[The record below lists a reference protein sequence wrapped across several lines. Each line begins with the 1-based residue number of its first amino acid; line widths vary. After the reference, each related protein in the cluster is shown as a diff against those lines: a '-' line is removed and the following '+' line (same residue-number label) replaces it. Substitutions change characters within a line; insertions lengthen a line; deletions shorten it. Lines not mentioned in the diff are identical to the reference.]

1 MMYKLRSE
9 YQLPAHHATL
19 DHIRHSLEPA
29 FHSQS
34 VGAGKSINICFL
46 AKHVIDKGG
55 KCLVIARQGELIEQ
69 LSADYFDIGGKC
81 SVYSAS
87 LNKKS
92 TYYPCV
98 MGTEGTIQRELDGVF
113 KAQPYNVLLIDE
125 CHHIDWQDVMQ
136 NEPESQYGKIIKHF
150 KTLNPK
156 LRIIGY
162 TGSPFRSSDSIKGDF
177 WKEQLSDVGTY
188 ELVNLGYLVPPV
200 FGFGDD
206 DHQYDLS
213 EFKKTDEHSD
223 YSSKELQ
230 AMGRKVTK
238 DLSKTEKIVEELI
251 VRCESR
257 LGVLITCASKKHC
270 EQVAELLPVN
280 SWGIITDST
289 STKER
294 RRILAAAKTGAIKY
308 TLQIGCLTTG
318 VNVPYWDC
326 CVILRRIGS
335 LTLLIQ
341 LVGRVLRT
349 LKQNQVDDGIVKN
362 DALILDYTDT
372 FESMGDIFDHPITD
386 MALAAKS
393 KFDGA
398 TVECPKCST
407 PNSQYAV
414 RCIGSD
420 PQSDDDRCEH
430 FFKSSMCF
438 NCMTENAPTARNCRK
453 CDAVMIDPSSALRNK
468 AYTDADYKPVLSMT
482 FEETKTGALRVVYAL
497 DSTYKKNG
505 IEHQEF
511 AKELLHPLDN
521 DRYKKAIWY
530 KFITA
535 HIQGNNFRRAINQT
549 RTIEGIIKNKAC
561 FDQPKEI
568 THRVNE
574 KGFSIINRKMFKSGR
589 EALTG

>member
-1 MMYKLRSE
+1 MYELRPE

-19 DHIRHSLEPA
+19 DHIRTSLEPA

-46 AKHVIDKGG
+46 AKHIIDKGG
-55 KCLVIARQGELIEQ
+55 RCLVIARQGELIEQ
-69 LSADYFDIGGKC
+69 LAADYFEIGGKC

-98 MGTEGTIQRELDGVF
+98 MGTEGTIQREIDGVF
-113 KAQPYNVLLIDE
+113 KDKPYNVLIVDE
-125 CHHIDWQDVMQ
+125 CHMIDWNDALTS
-136 NEPESQYGKIIKHF
+136 EPESQYGKIIKHF
-150 KTLNPK
+150 KSLNPK

-162 TGSPFRSSDSIKGDF
+162 TGSPFRGKDSIKGDF
-177 WKEQLSDVGTY
+177 WKAQLSDVGTY

-200 FGFGDD
+200 FGFADET
-206 DHQYDLS
+206 HSYDLS
-213 EFKKTDEHSD
+213 EFKKTDEHAD
-223 YSSKELQ
+223 YSAKELQ
-230 AMGRKVTK
+230 AMGRKITK
-238 DLSKTEKIVEELI
+238 DKSKTESIVEEMI
-251 VRCESR
+251 TRCANR

-270 EQVAELLPVN
+270 EQVAELLPPD

-294 RRILAAAKTGAIKY
+294 RRILGAAKTGAIKY

-318 VNVPYWDC
+318 VNVPYWDV

-349 LKQNQVDDGIVKN
+349 LKQNQIDEGIIKN

-386 MALAAKS
+386 MAAAAKAS
-393 KFDGA
+393 FNG
-398 TVECPKCST
+398 EPISCPSCST
-407 PNSQYAV
+407 KNSQFAV
-414 RCIGSD
+414 RCIGESESSED
-420 PQSDDDRCEH
+420 GRCEH

-438 NCMTENAPTARNCRK
+438 NCMTENSPTARNCRK
-453 CDAVMIDPSSALRNK
+453 CEAIMIDPASALRNK

-482 FEETKTGALRVVYAL
+482 FEKTKTNALRVVYAL
-497 DSTYKKNG
+497 DSTYTKQG

-511 AKELLHPLDN
+511 AKELLHPFDG
-521 DRYKKAIWY
+521 DSYKKRLWR
-530 KFITA
+530 KFVDD
-535 HIQGNNFRRAINQT
+535 HIQGEMFRRTMLKSKTLDA
-549 RTIEGIIKNKAC
+549 IIKAKAY
-561 FDQPKEI
+561 FDDPTEL

-574 KGFSIINRKMFKSGR
+574 KGFSIINRKKFRSGR

>member
-1 MMYKLRSE
+1 MYELRPE
-9 YQLPAHHATL
+9 YQKPAHESTL
-19 DHIRHSLEPA
+19 THLRESIKPA

-46 AKHVIDKGG
+46 AKHVVDKGG

-69 LSADYFDIGGKC
+69 LNDDYFAIGGKC

-113 KAQPYNVLLIDE
+113 KAHPYNVLLIDE
-125 CHHIDWQDVMQ
+125 CHMVDWQDAMQ
-136 NEPESQYGKIIKHF
+136 DEPESQYGKIIKHF
-150 KTLNPK
+150 RALNPK

-162 TGSPFRSSDSIKGDF
+162 TGSPFRGSDSIKGDF
-177 WKEQLSDVGTY
+177 WESQLSDVGTY

-206 DHQYDLS
+206 DHHYDLS
-213 EFKKTDEHSD
+213 EFKKTDQHAD
-223 YSSKELQ
+223 YTAKELA

-251 VRCESR
+251 ARCESR

-270 EQVAELLPVN
+270 EQVAELLPAN

-294 RRILAAAKTGAIKY
+294 RRILDAAKTGAIKY

-318 VNVPYWDC
+318 VNVPYWDV

-349 LKQNQVDDGIVKN
+349 LKQNQIDEGIIKN

-398 TVECPKCST
+398 TVPCPKCNT

-420 PQSDDDRCEH
+420 PQSEDDRCEH
-430 FFKSSMCF
+430 FFKSAMCF

-453 CDAVMIDPSSALRNK
+453 CDAIMIDPSSALRGK

-482 FEETKTGALRVVYAL
+482 FEATKTNALRVVYAL
-497 DSTYKKNG
+497 DSTYEKQGVKY
-505 IEHQEF
+505 QEF
-511 AKELLHPLDN
+511 AKEILHPFDK
-521 DRYKKAIWY
+521 DRYKKELWR
-530 KFITA
+530 KFINA
-535 HIQGNNFRRAINQT
+535 HIQGDNFRRSIM
-549 RTIEGIIKNKAC
+549 RTKTIDGLMKAYAV
-561 FDQPKEI
+561 FDQPLEI

-574 KGFSIINRKMFKSGR
+574 KGFSIINRKKFRSGR

>member
-1 MMYKLRSE
+1 MYSLRPE
-9 YQLPAHHATL
+9 YQQPAHDATL
-19 DHIRHSLEPA
+19 THIRQSKDPA
-29 FHSQS
+29 FHSMS

-55 KCLVIARQGELIEQ
+55 NCLVIARQGELVEQ
-69 LSADYFDIGGKC
+69 LVEDYFAIGGKC

-98 MGTEGTIQRELDGVF
+98 MGTEGTIQRELSGAF
-113 KAQPYNVLLIDE
+113 AKKPFNVLLIDE
-125 CHHIDWQDVMQ
+125 CHMVDWNDALTG
-136 NEPESQYGKIIKHF
+136 EPESQYGKIIEHF
-150 KTLNPK
+150 RALNPN

-162 TGSPFRSSDSIKGDF
+162 TGSPFRGVDSIKGDF
-177 WKEQLSDVGTY
+177 WKQQLSDVGTY
-188 ELVNLGYLVPPV
+188 ELVNMGYLVPPI

-206 DHQYDLS
+206 AHSYDLS
-213 EFKKTDEHSD
+213 EFSKTDERAD
-223 YSSKELQ
+223 YSAKELQ

-238 DLSKTEKIVEELI
+238 DISKTQLIVEELI
-251 VRCESR
+251 ARCEDR

-270 EQVAELLPVN
+270 EQVAEFLPAG

-294 RRILAAAKTGAIKY
+294 RRILNAAKKGHIKY

-318 VNVPYWDC
+318 VNVPYWDV

-349 LKQNQVDDGIVKN
+349 LKQEQIDDGISKK

-386 MALAAKS
+386 MATAAKS
-393 KFDGA
+393 QFSG
-398 TVECPKCST
+398 TPIECPKCQT
-407 PNSQYAV
+407 QNSQFAV

-420 PQSDDDRCEH
+420 DSSEDGRCEH

-438 NCMTENAPTARNCRK
+438 ACGTENAPTAKTCRK
-453 CDAVMIDPSSALRNK
+453 CEAVMIDPSDQLRNK
-468 AYTDADYKPVLSMT
+468 AYTDADYKKVLSMT
-482 FEETKTGALRVVYAL
+482 FEETQTGALRVVFAL
-497 DSTYKKNG
+497 DSVYQKNG
-505 IEHQEF
+505 RQMQEI
-511 AKELLHPLDN
+511 AKQIFHPFDSDPFKKRLWRTFVN
-521 DRYKKAIWY
+521 D
-530 KFITA
+530 
-535 HIQGNNFRRAINQT
+535 HIQGRMFRNTIMQMRTLGEIKKARAY
-549 RTIEGIIKNKAC
+549 
-561 FDQPKEI
+561 FDQPTEI
-568 THRVNE
+568 THRRNE
-574 KGFSIINRKMFKSGR
+574 KGFSIINRKKFRSGR